1 MENNNTDFQLIKLKD
16 SNKNILYHIPSKKR
30 YLIKNENIDQLYSY
44 MESIR
49 KLDKVDVNKSYIK
62 KGLTS
67 NLVTLL

>member
-49 KLDKVDVNKSYIK
+49 KCYRDLMIYWFYHME
-62 KGLTS
+62 
-67 NLVTLL
+67 NL

>member
-49 KLDKVDVNKSYIK
+49 KLDKVDVNKS
-62 KGLTS
+62 
-67 NLVTLL
+67 